1 MRGAFNLRRLAV
13 LALVVAMVVQPM
25 AAPALASTPDDG
37 GETIDCGEGEGLW
50 TFFPGSTADATCA
63 AAQQEYDQI
72 NNVNIYEGGLSAAD
86 IEETIIT
93 AQTNHIDNSDAFVW
107 TIVKRETIEG
117 LRNNLTKQEV
127 KDNINESLDSYY
139 GNVQQNLIAGYNS
152 QMNHLAYLYNGTT
165 SNKRWATLGPSPSP
179 DNRDSVSTTN
189 HYPNKVTSPSGDR
202 FLNFSQGN
210 VTNVNGTVLNYTAVA
225 QWRPH
230 STDSK
235 YISQLTPFEYHPAYI
250 WDASVREDHNDTS
263 IAVQHPDSSADVNND
278 ASAFT
283 VIAYESRWRTAWN
296 NVEDSHDRMT
306 DNAMG
311 YVDDIYA
318 NYTASDFD
326 GLELVDAIT
335 MATQF
340 STNYNS
346 TGYYAWRSAEAST
359 LGINSSVNSSFKI
372 TYYPDTNS
380 SLNNSQ
386 FVAGETYNLSGAL
399 YTNWEPSKTNGKFV
413 AGETYDTGNASVPV
427 YFAYQNESGTN
438 ASADTVVLEGEFT
451 VDNLTNAATGET
463 INETGVENHNQQT
476 ANTTLTFDQ
485 MQQLIDYRDN
495 ITVTYDTGGG
505 GGGGGGWFDGFD
517 FGAAGFGF
525 IAIAGGALV
534 LLSNRS

>member
-225 QWRPH
+225 RCVP
-230 STDSK
+230 
-235 YISQLTPFEYHPAYI
+235 IARTP
-250 WDASVREDHNDTS
+250 N
-263 IAVQHPDSSADVNND
+263 
-278 ASAFT
+278 T
-283 VIAYESRWRTAWN
+283 V
-296 NVEDSHDRMT
+296 
-306 DNAMG
+306 
-311 YVDDIYA
+311 
-318 NYTASDFD
+318 
-326 GLELVDAIT
+326 
-335 MATQF
+335 
-340 STNYNS
+340 
-346 TGYYAWRSAEAST
+346 
-359 LGINSSVNSSFKI
+359 
-372 TYYPDTNS
+372 
-380 SLNNSQ
+380 
-386 FVAGETYNLSGAL
+386 
-399 YTNWEPSKTNGKFV
+399 PS
-413 AGETYDTGNASVPV
+413 
-427 YFAYQNESGTN
+427 
-438 ASADTVVLEGEFT
+438 
-451 VDNLTNAATGET
+451 
-463 INETGVENHNQQT
+463 
-476 ANTTLTFDQ
+476 
-485 MQQLIDYRDN
+485 
-495 ITVTYDTGGG
+495 
-505 GGGGGGWFDGFD
+505 
-517 FGAAGFGF
+517 
-525 IAIAGGALV
+525 
-534 LLSNRS
+534 